1 MEGGYHLRFTRSALV
16 FDFDK
21 DGSEE
26 FVEEN
31 GIEYHRIGVDLIQ
44 KLLAALPATAAE
56 DETRPPALPV
66 GPASSEAAPSTL
78 ERLHGQMPKLDRAA
92 FLPEKRE
99 RTVSW
104 ESLATTLERLV
115 SDEEIIELRKPL
127 APQHPRLEPAKQ
139 AVPEAAAEPRRGPAP
154 PSAPGRPPVE
164 PAEIPASQAALA
176 VPAGQ
181 TAARTPPLSPD
192 IVLGVGQTSPQ
203 FGILGKV
210 MGRTVALDLNQT
222 HTISLFGVQGGGKS
236 YTLGSIVEMA
246 SLPLAGINVLPQP
259 LATVLFH
266 YSQTQDYKPEF
277 TSMNRPNDDARSI
290 ELLAAEYG
298 AHPAALHDIV
308 LLVPEAKLEARR
320 GEYPGIQVIP
330 LKFASRELQAS
341 HWRFLM
347 GAVGNQATYIRKLNQ
362 VMRGIRDDL
371 TVVRLREAVAHAG
384 LPDNLTELAALRLDL
399 ASEFIDDEARLSEV
413 VRPGRLV
420 IVDLRDEFIEKDQ
433 ALGLFV
439 VLLQIFADATLEGK
453 SFNKLVVF
461 DEAHKYID
469 NEDLVAGLVSVVRE
483 MRHKGTSVLVASQD
497 PPSVPVSLIELSTQ
511 IVLHRFNSPGWL
523 RHLQKAN
530 AALLGLSPEQ
540 LARLQP
546 GEAFV
551 WSSKA
556 TDALFSKE
564 AVKVHLRPR
573 TTLHGGSTRTAIGA
587 D

>member
-1 MEGGYHLRFTRSALV
+1 LV

-44 KLLAALPATAAE
+44 KLLAALPASAAE
-56 DETRPPALPV
+56 DETRPPAPPV

-78 ERLHGQMPKLDRAA
+78 ERLHGQMPKLARAA

-99 RTVSW
+99 RTVAW

-115 SDEEIIELRKPL
+115 SDEEIVELRKPL
-127 APQHPRLEPAKQ
+127 APQHPRLEPAKH
-139 AVPEAAAEPRRGPAP
+139 AVPTAAPEPPRVLSPTPAAERQA
-154 PSAPGRPPVE
+154 VE
-164 PAEIPASQAALA
+164 PAETQASPVVVAAPASQAAQA
-176 VPAGQ
+176 IPS
-181 TAARTPPLSPD
+181 LSPD
-192 IVLGVGQTSPQ
+192 IVLGVSQTSPQ

-236 YTLGSIVEMA
+236 YTLGSIIEMA
-246 SLPLAGINVLPQP
+246 SLPLGGINVLPQP

-277 TSMNRPNDDARSI
+277 TSMNRPNDDVRSI
-290 ELLAAEYG
+290 ESLAAEYG
-298 AHPAALHDIV
+298 ARPATLDDIV
-308 LLVPEAKLEARR
+308 LLVPEAKLETRR
-320 GEYPGIQVIP
+320 GEYPGIQAIA
-330 LKFASRELQAS
+330 LKFASRELQAG

-362 VMRGIRDDL
+362 IMRGLRDDL
-371 TVVRLREAVAHAG
+371 TVARLRDAVAHAG

-399 ASEFIDDEARLSEV
+399 ASEFIDDAARLSEV

-439 VLLQIFADATLEGK
+439 VLLQIFADTTLEEGVSSFDRARCRKWGVSANFMMRRFQCMISSGRLSSIRSK
-453 SFNKLVVF
+453 SPCW
-461 DEAHKYID
+461 
-469 NEDLVAGLVSVVRE
+469 G
-483 MRHKGTSVLVASQD
+483 
-497 PPSVPVSLIELSTQ
+497 
-511 IVLHRFNSPGWL
+511 
-523 RHLQKAN
+523 
-530 AALLGLSPEQ
+530 
-540 LARLQP
+540 ARSRSR
-546 GEAFV
+546 
-551 WSSKA
+551 WCC
-556 TDALFSKE
+556 
-564 AVKVHLRPR
+564 R
-573 TTLHGGSTRTAIGA
+573 TGA
-587 D
+587 CRIA